1 MVTGDAENHQLN
13 FRLCRRTMMLDSFRD
28 EPAIKY
34 EIEKK
39 KYTGVVFVKNSSMI
53 KLE

>member
-1 MVTGDAENHQLN
+1 MVTVDAENHQLN

-28 EPAIKY
+28 EPAIN

>member
-1 MVTGDAENHQLN
+1 MVTDDAENHQLS
-13 FRLCRRTMMLDSFRD
+13 FGLCRRAMMLDSFKD
-28 EPAIKY
+28 EPALKY

>member
-1 MVTGDAENHQLN
+1 
-13 FRLCRRTMMLDSFRD
+13 MMRMDSSKD
-28 EPAIKY
+28 KPAIKY

-39 KYTGVVFVKNSSMI
+39 KYTGVVFVKNPPII